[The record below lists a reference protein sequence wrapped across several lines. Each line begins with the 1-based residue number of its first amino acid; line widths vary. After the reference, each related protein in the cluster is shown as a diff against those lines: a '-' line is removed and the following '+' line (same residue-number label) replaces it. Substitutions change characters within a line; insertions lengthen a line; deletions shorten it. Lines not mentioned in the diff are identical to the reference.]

1 MLFQQQEQMS
11 AFEKVNMSGLSAE
24 EKKALK
30 ALMDHKPTIG
40 ELIAEDSTV
49 DDNLLRAYLS
59 GPGKKHRLY
68 SF

>member
-11 AFEKVNMSGLSAE
+11 AFGKVNMSGLSAE

-30 ALMDHKPTIG
+30 ALIDQKPTIG

-49 DDNLLRAYLS
+49 DDDLLRAYLS
-59 GPGKKHRLY
+59 GSGKKYHSY
-68 SF
+68 SL